1 MINVPFDSIDKTIIE
16 SLFSNQVRENRTLDY
31 KELLPANGRDD
42 RKEFLAD
49 ITAFANA
56 AGGDIVFG
64 ITEKRQNN
72 RPTGIPEAI
81 LDVTDKSPE

>member
-1 MINVPFDSIDKTIIE
+1 MINVPFNSIDKSIIE
-16 SLFSNQVRENRTLDY
+16 SLLWNEVREDRTLEY
-31 KELLPANGRDD
+31 KVLLPGNGRED

-64 ITEKRQNN
+64 VKLVFDSIQWHLLTE
-72 RPTGIPEAI
+72 P
-81 LDVTDKSPE
+81 